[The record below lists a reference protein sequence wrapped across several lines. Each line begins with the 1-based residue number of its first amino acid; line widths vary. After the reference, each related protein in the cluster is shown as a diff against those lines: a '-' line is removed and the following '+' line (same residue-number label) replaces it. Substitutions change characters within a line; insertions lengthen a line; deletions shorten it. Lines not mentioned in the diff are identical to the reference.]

1 MSHALATRRH
11 TAPGR
16 SPYEGLDFEVR
27 SHVTGGET
35 LTVAVPKRWSATAS
49 EILATKYLRRSGVP
63 GAGRET
69 DARQVFHRL
78 AGCWA
83 EWGRRQGLFGQEESE
98 VFYDELCHQLSRQ
111 MAAPN
116 SPQWFNTGL
125 HFAYGLTGAPQ
136 GHWYVDPE
144 TGALAASSS
153 AYERPQ
159 PHACFIQSIADDL
172 VGPGG
177 IFDLLVR
184 EARLFKYGSGSGTNF
199 SHLRA
204 KGERLSGGGE
214 SSGVLS
220 FLKVADRA
228 AAVVRSGGTA
238 RRAAKMVL
246 LDVDHPEIE
255 AFVDWKVREEEKVAA
270 LVAGSELVR
279 AGDERAASTFVPEAY
294 RRKLADFRKYGID
307 EFAPAVFDLD
317 WQGEAY
323 DTASGQNANN
333 SVRVSDAFLDAV
345 RKNGQWT
352 LVRRSDGGVARRL
365 GARALWKRIVHAAW
379 ASADPG
385 LQFADQINGW
395 HTCPSGGE
403 IRASNPC
410 AEYLFLDDTAC
421 NLASLN
427 LLAFYDR
434 ATGKFDIEGFRHAVR
449 LWTTVL
455 EISNGMA
462 QYPSA
467 AVARK
472 TFEYRTVGLG
482 YANLGGLLM
491 AMGLAYGSPEAAAVA
506 GAVTSLL
513 TAEAYATSARMAE
526 RVGAFPRYEE
536 NRESCLRVLKNH
548 RRAAVGAAQGEFEG
562 VPRPPRRDLLAQK
575 GAAELVAAA
584 KVAWDEAIAGA
595 ERFGLRNAQASAIA
609 PTGTIALLMDCD
621 TTGVEPDFALVK
633 RKTLAGGGTLDLLN
647 RSVGPAL
654 EKLGY
659 DRGAREKIEGYVKAK
674 GTVEGAP
681 GVRPEHL
688 AVFDCAVAPSPGGRA
703 LSTEAHLAV
712 LETVQPF
719 VSGGISKTLNLPH
732 DSTPDAVE
740 TAFREAWQRG
750 LKAIAVYRDGSKLSQ
765 PLEARL
771 ADPREREAL
780 ACPECG

>member
-1 MSHALATRRH
+1 MLVSRRH
-11 TAPGR
+11 TTPGQ
-16 SPYEGLDFEVR
+16 SPYDGLDFEVR
-27 SHVTGGET
+27 THAVGGQT
-35 LTVAVPKRWSATAS
+35 LTVAVPAQWSATAS
-49 EILATKYLRRSGVP
+49 EILASKYLRRSGVP
-63 GAGRET
+63 GTGRET

-83 EWGRRQGLFGQEESE
+83 EWGKRAGLLGGEEAE
-98 VFYDELCHQLSRQ
+98 AFYDELCFELSRQ
-111 MAAPN
+111 RAAPN

-125 HFAYGLTGAPQ
+125 HFAYGLTGSPQ
-136 GHWYVDPE
+136 GHWYVDPQ
-144 TGALAASSS
+144 TKALVASKS

-172 VGPGG
+172 VGEGG

-199 SHLRA
+199 SSLRA
-204 KGERLSGGGE
+204 RGEKLSGGGE

-270 LVAGSELVR
+270 LVAGSALLR
-279 AGDERAASTFVPEAY
+279 AGEERAASTFVPEGY
-294 RRKLADFRKYGID
+294 RRKLDDFRRYGID
-307 EFAPAVFDLD
+307 EFPTATFDLD

-333 SVRVSDAFLDAV
+333 SVRLSDTFLDAV
-345 RKNGQWT
+345 EKNGQWT

-365 GARALWKRIVHAAW
+365 GARALWNRIVHAAW
-379 ASADPG
+379 SCADPG
-385 LQFADQINGW
+385 LQFADQINAW
-395 HTCPSGGE
+395 HTCPRGGE

-421 NLASLN
+421 NLASIN
-427 LLAFYDR
+427 LLAHYDR
-434 ATGKFDIEGFRHAVR
+434 ATGTFDIEGFRHAVR

-455 EISNGMA
+455 EISNVMA

-467 AVARK
+467 AVARN
-472 TFEYRTVGLG
+472 TFEYRTIGLG
-482 YANLGGLLM
+482 YANLGGLVM
-491 AMGLAYGSPEAAAVA
+491 AMGLPYGSAEAAAVA
-506 GAVTSLL
+506 GALTALL

-526 RVGAFPRYEE
+526 RVGAFPAFAA
-536 NRESCLRVLKNH
+536 NRVDCLRVLENH
-548 RRAAVGAAQGEFEG
+548 RRAAHGQAPETFEG
-562 VPRPPRRDLLAQK
+562 VPRPPRADLLAGK
-575 GAAELVAAA
+575 HARTIVGAAQ
-584 KVAWDEAIAGA
+584 KAWDEALALA
-595 ERFGLRNAQASAIA
+595 KRHGLRNAQATAIA

-647 RSVGPAL
+647 RSIGPAL
-654 EKLGY
+654 ERLGY
-659 DRGAREKIEGYVKAK
+659 DASTRARLEAYVKTQ
-674 GTVEGAP
+674 GTMEGAP
-681 GVRPEHL
+681 GLKPEHL
-688 AVFDCAVAPSPGGRA
+688 PVFDCAVPSRPGGRSLA
-703 LSTEAHLAV
+703 AEAHLSM
-712 LETVQPF
+712 LEAVQPF

-732 DSTPDAVE
+732 DASPDAVDR
-740 TAFREAWQRG
+740 TFREAWRRG
-750 LKAIAVYRDGSKLSQ
+750 LKAVAIYRDGSKLSQ
-765 PLEARL
+765 PLEARS